1 MYATS
6 ILDLQRG
13 LSGIGSGSMMLGSM
27 QMEELMKEINVRA
40 AQNAPPAPA
49 PVGFQPFPARGST
62 VAPASQATAVSE
74 LTVPNDMKG
83 KTVEQVWALIRQ
95 QNAANEQNAAG
106 GLRNAQ
112 SGSLANG
119 ELRELSLGTFLD
131 TVGIDGAKSL
141 QNVYFPTGQDLAQMA
156 QETLA
161 GQKTAD
167 EKYDK
172 GPSSAGTGGG
182 SSDGGNESRGNGDG
196 EPAATAQS
204 NAAKDAARAA
214 RQARMQ
220 RKRKEPEPIQ
230 EQVSRLQKRKVKNR
244 ESAARSR
251 NRKQQYCDDL
261 EQEVA
266 KLSAEN
272 RALRLKLGVDLDE
285 DMKIEVPKNSSEF
298 PMKNRLRRTKTAPA

>member
-1 MYATS
+1 MQRKCNANVTPEASTALIWKGLACSLQQHLYALIFLLKPRS
-6 ILDLQRG
+6 
-13 LSGIGSGSMMLGSM
+13 
-27 QMEELMKEINVRA
+27 A
-40 AQNAPPAPA
+40 AE
-49 PVGFQPFPARGST
+49 FQP
-62 VAPASQATAVSE
+62 VAFFFS
-74 LTVPNDMKG
+74 
-83 KTVEQVWALIRQ
+83 
-95 QNAANEQNAAG
+95 
-106 GLRNAQ
+106 
-112 SGSLANG
+112 
-119 ELRELSLGTFLD
+119 
-131 TVGIDGAKSL
+131 
-141 QNVYFPTGQDLAQMA
+141 NVLFEVTSKLYPKPDAIAFCPPPT
-156 QETLA
+156 
-161 GQKTAD
+161 
-167 EKYDK
+167 
-172 GPSSAGTGGG
+172 AGTGG

-272 RALRLKLGVDLDE
+272 RALRLKLGVDLEE
-285 DMKIEVPKNSSEF
+285 DMKIEVPKNTSEF